1 MSEISDRRIY
11 TASRIVELR
20 KHLKAADELISGRV
34 CVYATGSFG
43 RREASKYSDLDLFIV
58 GKSTVG
64 KDGEKISL
72 LSRLSDICVK
82 AELIATTRRVGIPD
96 FDGDGKY
103 LTH

>member
-43 RREASKYSDLDLFIV
+43 RREASKYSD
-58 GKSTVG
+58 
-64 KDGEKISL
+64 
-72 LSRLSDICVK
+72 
-82 AELIATTRRVGIPD
+82 
-96 FDGDGKY
+96 
-103 LTH
+103 